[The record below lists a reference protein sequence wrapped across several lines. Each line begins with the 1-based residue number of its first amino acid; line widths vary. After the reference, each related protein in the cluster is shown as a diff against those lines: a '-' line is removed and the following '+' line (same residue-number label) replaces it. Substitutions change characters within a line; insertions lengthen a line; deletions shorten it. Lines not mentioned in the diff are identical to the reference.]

1 MFVNSSLSS
10 NFGNTNKRI
19 KMFGFNNT
27 EIAFITKTNNQLIKA
42 WWLFKIVSSPFL
54 VKAGKH
60 FINFANAIRLPIK
73 WLIKPTIYSHFCG
86 GENLEE
92 CSPTVEI
99 LSKHNVKSIL
109 DYSVEGKEADED
121 IELAMQETLKAI
133 EHAAGNPEIPFAV
146 FKPTA
151 FAPFHI
157 LEKAAAGVLQSEED
171 KHESLKFEE
180 RIEKLFG
187 KGSELNIPVMID
199 AEETWIQ
206 DYLDRLVKHMM
217 EKYNREKVTVFNTLQ
232 MYRHDRL
239 EFLERSLSEAKEGN
253 YLLGIKLVR
262 GAYME
267 KERARAEKLTIP
279 SPIHPDKPSTDK
291 AYNDALSFC
300 INNLDRIQVFNGTH
314 NEESCIHLMKLMEE
328 KGISP
333 DDVRIF
339 TSQLYGMSDHISFNM
354 AREGYNVAKYIPY
367 GPVKHVLPYL
377 IRRAEENTSVAGQT
391 GRELSLLS
399 QEKKR
404 RKNKKTNY
412 AD

>member
-1 MFVNSSLSS
+1 
-10 NFGNTNKRI
+10 
-19 KMFGFNNT
+19 MFGFNNT
-27 EIAFITKTNNQLIKA
+27 EVAFITKTNNQLIKA

-54 VKAGKH
+54 VKAGKL
-60 FINFANAIRLPIK
+60 FISVANTMRLPIK

-86 GENLEE
+86 GENLDE
-92 CSPTVEI
+92 CSPTVEM
-99 LSKHNVKSIL
+99 LARHNVKSIL
-109 DYSVEGKEADED
+109 DYSVEGKETDED

-133 EHAAGNPEIPFAV
+133 EHAAGNPQIPFAV

-157 LEKAAAGVLQSEED
+157 LEKAAAEALHSEQE

-180 RIEKLFG
+180 RIETLFRRG
-187 KGSELNIPVMID
+187 YELNIPVMID

-206 DYLDRLVKHMM
+206 DYIDRLVKNMM
-217 EKYNREKVTVFNTLQ
+217 EKYNLEKVVVFNTLQ

-239 EFLERSLSEAKEGN
+239 EFLEKSLSEAKEGN

-267 KERARAEKLTIP
+267 KERARAEKHGIP
-279 SPIHPDKPSTDK
+279 SPIYPDKPSTDK

-300 INNLDRIQVFNGTH
+300 VANLDRIQLFNGTH
-314 NEESCIHLMKLMEE
+314 NEESCIHLMKLMRE
-328 KGISP
+328 KGITP
-333 DDVRIF
+333 EDKRIF
-339 TSQLYGMSDHISFNM
+339 TSQLFGMSDHISFNM

-404 RKNKKTNY
+404 RRNKKTNH